1 MCPKYFPCQ
10 NYENYETAH
19 LCPGTKIGCALC
31 DLYLP
36 NTCGVVCPI
45 AGFYCG
51 NYFNF
56 TLTFRISLIYK
67 FVKPLK
73 IWAHLDKFFFHGFQG
88 GTKGKNAE
96 KTMYSFCNFSA
107 FFLWPLLWNSEKKVV
122 LKSLNV
128 VRFQKISNPAFA
140 KNFSCLS

>member
-56 TLTFRISLIYK
+56 TLTFRISLIYD
-67 FVKPLK
+67 FVKPFK
-73 IWAHLDKFFFHGFQG
+73 I
-88 GTKGKNAE
+88 
-96 KTMYSFCNFSA
+96 
-107 FFLWPLLWNSEKKVV
+107 
-122 LKSLNV
+122 
-128 VRFQKISNPAFA
+128 
-140 KNFSCLS
+140 

>member
-56 TLTFRISLIYK
+56 TLYSKVYK
-67 FVKPLK
+67 FLRYGCRQLTRFGV
-73 IWAHLDKFFFHGFQG
+73 FQDRIM
-88 GTKGKNAE
+88 K
-96 KTMYSFCNFSA
+96 
-107 FFLWPLLWNSEKKVV
+107 
-122 LKSLNV
+122 
-128 VRFQKISNPAFA
+128 
-140 KNFSCLS
+140 LSG

>member
-1 MCPKYFPCQ
+1 MGCRVFKRGVQNWKDFCLKINLNLFENYFRILEKVLEESDNSSEFRNIQGLVASYEFGRSMINPIEMCPKYFPCQ

-51 NYFNF
+51 KYFNF
-56 TLTFRISLIYK
+56 TF
-67 FVKPLK
+67 
-73 IWAHLDKFFFHGFQG
+73 
-88 GTKGKNAE
+88 
-96 KTMYSFCNFSA
+96 
-107 FFLWPLLWNSEKKVV
+107 
-122 LKSLNV
+122 
-128 VRFQKISNPAFA
+128 
-140 KNFSCLS
+140 

>member
-1 MCPKYFPCQ
+1 MLEESDNSSEFRNIQGLVASYEFGRSMINPIEMCPKYFPCQ

-56 TLTFRISLIYK
+56 TLTCRISLIYK

-73 IWAHLDKFFFHGFQG
+73 I
-88 GTKGKNAE
+88 
-96 KTMYSFCNFSA
+96 
-107 FFLWPLLWNSEKKVV
+107 
-122 LKSLNV
+122 
-128 VRFQKISNPAFA
+128 
-140 KNFSCLS
+140 